1 MSVEMFKS
9 SLSAS
14 DVLSDQ
20 LEDNLIAM
28 MYQGRKDMP
37 ALANMNSQNA
47 DPSQF
52 TEERVSQMEKQ
63 MEQLQQLYTDQA
75 KTVLT
80 PAQLEK
86 FTAWQKQFSTMQLAG
101 LKMAS
106 AMFGNKGAGQTPPA
120 TQGKTP

>member
-1 MSVEMFKS
+1 MFKS

-14 DVLSDQ
+14 ETLSDQ
-20 LEDNLIAM
+20 QEDNLIAM
-28 MYQGRKDMP
+28 MYQERKDMP
-37 ALANMNSQNA
+37 ALANMNNQNA

-52 TEERVSQMEKQ
+52 TEERVAQMEKQ
-63 MEQLQQLYTDQA
+63 MEQLQQRYTDQA
-75 KTVLT
+75 KTILT
-80 PAQLEK
+80 PTQLEQ
-86 FTAWQKQFSTMQLAG
+86 FTAWQKQFSTMQLAS